1 MKSIFFLLLLIS
13 ILFFQANSTLAQSAT
28 TMQDILETVTEKTL
42 YLEDTKDQ
50 EIVNISIDLLVR
62 SGEKVLYRYLDPSFD
77 YYVVAYGDRR
87 ISSLTLS
94 VNRKH
99 DGEWEFV
106 TEKTDSSLQIMLL
119 PSSNDQYEFIITVD
133 KFVEDEMAG
142 HYAIMIYHK
151 DPLKE

>member
-1 MKSIFFLLLLIS
+1 MKSKLFLLLLIS

-28 TMQDILETVTEKTL
+28 TMQDILETVTEKTV

-77 YYVVAYGDRR
+77 YYVIAFGDRR
-87 ISSLTLS
+87 IKSLTLN
-94 VNRKH
+94 VFRKH
-99 DGEWEFV
+99 DGEWESV
-106 TEKTDSSLQIMLL
+106 TEKTDSSPQIMLL

-133 KFVEDEMAG
+133 KFKEDEMAG

-151 DPLKE
+151 DPLKD

>member
-1 MKSIFFLLLLIS
+1 MKSIFFLLMLIS

-28 TMQDILETVTEKTL
+28 TMQDILETVTEKTI

-62 SGEKVLYRYLDPSFD
+62 SGEKVLYRYLDPSFE
-77 YYVVAYGDRR
+77 YYVIAFGDRR
-87 ISSLTLS
+87 IESLTLT
-94 VNRKH
+94 VYRKH
-99 DGEWEFV
+99 DGEWESV
-106 TEKTDSSLQIMLL
+106 TNKTDSSPQIMLL

-133 KFVEDEMAG
+133 KFIEDEMAG

-151 DPLKE
+151 DPLKD